1 MRQQVPTQRR
11 EPPPH
16 PAGGR
21 RMASASRQKERAE
34 QRRRRRKR
42 RNIFFYTALFLLV
55 IGVAVL
61 LCFTVLFKL
70 ETITVSGSSR
80 YSAEEII
87 KASGLVKGENLF
99 RQDVE
104 KASDRVEEQLPY
116 IGEANI
122 SRKLPAEIVITVSEA
137 QVAGVVEFEG
147 QNILLDANG
156 KVLEA
161 TGNMP
166 EDCPIFKGMKVK
178 NAVPGKP
185 LEYADQEQKET
196 VDSLMQAIRES
207 GLEKITEYDVTD
219 MYNLSLVYN
228 NKIRLELGV
237 STDLVYKLRFFNEG
251 LLQAGKLT
259 DSDTGTLDLSQASE
273 TNKAYFQEESLS
285 SSSES
290 SSGSSSSPS
299 SGSAS
304 SDTSGSSSSVSSGEE
319 SAQQNTQTESSVSAN
334 SAENGDNLGD
344 EG

>member
-11 EPPPH
+11 VPPPQ

-21 RMASASRQKERAE
+21 RMASASRQKERVE

-99 RQDVE
+99 RQDIE
-104 KASDRVEEQLPY
+104 KASAKVEEQLPY
-116 IGEANI
+116 IGEAKI
-122 SRKLPAEIVITVSEA
+122 SRKLPAEIVIAVSEA
-137 QVAGVVEFEG
+137 QIAGAVEFEG

-161 TGNMP
+161 TGNTP
-166 EDCPIFKGMKVK
+166 EGCPTFKGLKVK
-178 NAVPGKP
+178 DAVPGKT
-185 LEYADQEQKET
+185 LEYADEEQKET
-196 VDSLMQAIRES
+196 VDSLMQAIKES

-273 TNKAYFQEESLS
+273 TNKAYFQEGSLS
-285 SSSES
+285 SASDS
-290 SSGSSSSPS
+290 SSGSSSSS
-299 SGSAS
+299 SSESAS
-304 SDTSGSSSSVSSGEE
+304 SDASSSSDPVSSEEENSQQSSQAGSSVSSASG
-319 SAQQNTQTESSVSAN
+319 
-334 SAENGDNLGD
+334 ENGNILEDQG
-344 EG
+344 